1 MQAIRRY
8 ASTSTIAS
16 IDTAS
21 DSLPF
26 PISTPPPT
34 PVSSLPLHTRARTLL
49 RATCNSADNQIAG
62 RDAERTTIH
71 DFITSFMDD
80 SAMDADD
87 VFTTLYISGSPG
99 CGKTALVNSV
109 LGQLNPEANGVKIIF
124 INCMALNNL
133 DALWDRMFEELD
145 AARKQKS
152 SPSKSRKAKGR
163 DAIETLVAGLKTKWY
178 VNQRFLMTLF

>member
-1 MQAIRRY
+1 MFSFA
-8 ASTSTIAS
+8 
-16 IDTAS
+16 
-21 DSLPF
+21 
-26 PISTPPPT
+26 TPPPT
-34 PVSSLPLHTRARTLL
+34 PVSSLPLHIRARTLL
-49 RATCNSADNQIAG
+49 RSTCNNADNDIAG
-62 RDAERTTIH
+62 RDAERAILR
-71 DFITSFMDD
+71 DFITSFTDD

-87 VFTTLYISGSPG
+87 AHTTLYISGSPG

-109 LGQLNPEANGVKIIF
+109 LGQLPPQSNGLKIIS

-163 DAIETLVAGLKTKWY
+163 DAIVTLLAGLRTKWY
-178 VNQRFLMTLF
+178 VLSYFD

>member
-1 MQAIRRY
+1 
-8 ASTSTIAS
+8 
-16 IDTAS
+16 
-21 DSLPF
+21 
-26 PISTPPPT
+26 
-34 PVSSLPLHTRARTLL
+34 
-49 RATCNSADNQIAG
+49 
-62 RDAERTTIH
+62 
-71 DFITSFMDD
+71 MDD